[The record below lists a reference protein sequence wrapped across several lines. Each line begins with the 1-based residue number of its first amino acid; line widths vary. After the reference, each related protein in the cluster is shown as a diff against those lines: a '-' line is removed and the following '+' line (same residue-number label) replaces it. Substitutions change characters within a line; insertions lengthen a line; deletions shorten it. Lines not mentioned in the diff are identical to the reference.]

1 MNPQRWGSLQ
11 LKALCLQSTPPS
23 HSTIWNLDVWGCSGG
38 GSVCQEEPLHLWHS
52 TEIPAHVGMDQHG
65 ISRAEAQLLPRMN
78 EWDAELE
85 SRSGFVFEGIVVRK
99 VSSVSVSN
107 KAPELRPW
115 RGEGWLFP
123 WNIFWDNLSGDTH
136 TKPGVCPVECTDS
149 QLHRDKIK
157 VTGADEEQT
166 NK

>member
-1 MNPQRWGSLQ
+1 M
-11 LKALCLQSTPPS
+11 
-23 HSTIWNLDVWGCSGG
+23 
-38 GSVCQEEPLHLWHS
+38 WHS

-107 KAPELRPW
+107 KAPELRP
-115 RGEGWLFP
+115 
-123 WNIFWDNLSGDTH
+123 
-136 TKPGVCPVECTDS
+136 
-149 QLHRDKIK
+149 
-157 VTGADEEQT
+157 
-166 NK
+166 